1 MAKPINILIVEDEMI
16 IAANIASQLKGLGYV
31 VSGIVSKGE
40 DALKHIRNSNP
51 DVVLFDIQ
59 LKGNL
64 DGIETAILMQQDYDI
79 PIIYL
84 TANVDDSHFNRAKTT
99 NPAAFLSKPFKKL
112 DLQHAIELSLNH
124 FNDDYTSDHDYE
136 KNITQYVL
144 SDRIFVKHN
153 DKIVKII
160 IKDILYMEADR
171 NYCRI
176 HAKGKVYLLVAT
188 LKDIERKLPIEHFI
202 RVHRSYIVN
211 LSQIDEVA
219 NKFVL
224 INRKVI
230 PLGKTSRRKLLN
242 RLQTI

>member
-1 MAKPINILIVEDEMI
+1 MGKSIKILIVEDEMI
-16 IAANIASQLKGLGYV
+16 IAANIATQLKSLGYL
-31 VSGIVSKGE
+31 VSGIVSRGK
-40 DALKHIRNSNP
+40 DALKHIEEYQP
-51 DVVLFDIQ
+51 DLVLYDIQ
-59 LKGNL
+59 LKGEM
-64 DGIETAILMQQDYDI
+64 DGIETAILMQKDYNI

-84 TANVDDSHFNRAKTT
+84 TANVDDHHFDRAKAT

-112 DLQHAIELSLNH
+112 DLQHAIELTLNH
-124 FNDDYTSDHDYE
+124 FDDNGIPDHENENNTS
-136 KNITQYVL
+136 TFVL

-160 IKDILYMEADR
+160 IKNILYMEADR

-176 HAKGKVYLLVAT
+176 HTKSKVYLLVAT
-188 LKDIERKLPIEHFI
+188 LKDIEKKLPLEHFI

-219 NKFVL
+219 NKFLL

-230 PLGKTSRRKLLN
+230 PLGKTSRKKLLN

>member
-1 MAKPINILIVEDEMI
+1 MGKPIKILIVEDELI
-16 IAANIASQLKGLGYV
+16 IAANISVQLENLGYE
-31 VSGIVSKGE
+31 VSGIVSRGE
-40 DALKHIRNSNP
+40 DALNHIKKHEP
-51 DVVLFDIQ
+51 DLVLFDIQ
-59 LKGNL
+59 LKGKL
-64 DGIETAILMQQDYDI
+64 DGIETAILMQKDYDI

-84 TANVDDSHFNRAKTT
+84 TANTDDLYFNRAKATH
-99 NPAAFLSKPFKKL
+99 PSAFISKPFKKL
-112 DLQHAIELSLNH
+112 DLQHAIELTINII
-124 FNDDYTSDHDYE
+124 NDIRINKKGINNTSPF
-136 KNITQYVL
+136 VL

-176 HAKGKVYLLVAT
+176 YAKGKVFLLVAT
-188 LKDIERKLPIEHFI
+188 LKDIESKLPIEHFI

-219 NKFVL
+219 NKYVV
-224 INRKVI
+224 ISRKII
-230 PLGKTSRRKLLN
+230 PLGKSSRRRLLN

>member
-1 MAKPINILIVEDEMI
+1 MGKSINILIVEDEMI
-16 IAANIASQLKGLGYV
+16 IAANIAAQLKNLGYL
-31 VSGIVSKGE
+31 VSGIVSKGN
-40 DALKHIRNSNP
+40 DALMHIKEYQP
-51 DVVLFDIQ
+51 DLVLFDIH
-59 LKGNL
+59 LKGKL
-64 DGIETAILMQQDYDI
+64 DGIETAILMQKDYNI

-84 TANVDDSHFNRAKTT
+84 TANVDDIHFNRAKTT

-112 DLQHAIELSLNH
+112 DLQHAIELALNH
-124 FNDDYTSDHDYE
+124 FDDKSLSGRENE
-136 KNITQYVL
+136 KNVSQFVL
-144 SDRIFVKHN
+144 NDRIFVKHN

-176 HAKGKVYLLVAT
+176 HAKGKVYLLVST
-188 LKDIERKLPIEHFI
+188 LKDIEKKLPVEHFI

-219 NKFVL
+219 NKFIL
-224 INRKVI
+224 INRKII
-230 PLGKTSRRKLLN
+230 PLGKTSRRRLLN